1 MVNAHCCVAAVLW
14 CIGSFTLWLP
24 TQFPCITYSTSSHRR
39 LWLCGQRRVL
49 WCSVPLTG
57 TIRCVCVVCMCAY
70 ACVCACECAPVCVC
84 VCGVYV
90 FIYYTDATTRYTLGC
105 HDQATH
111 LWPPLFSTSVN
122 WRSLPVRICWDI
134 VRAGTFPCSH
144 RRTPPCPTLR
154 YPTMLW
160 AMNMAAPR
168 GAYHTGVTHFMR

>member
-1 MVNAHCCVAAVLW
+1 MYWVFHAVASNSLSLYHILYQLAPPSMIVW
-14 CIGSFTLWLP
+14 PKKGSMM
-24 TQFPCITYSTSSHRR
+24 
-39 LWLCGQRRVL
+39 LCPIDWYHPV
-49 WCSVPLTG
+49 
-57 TIRCVCVVCMCAY
+57 CVCVVCMCAY
-70 ACVCACECAPVCVC
+70 ACVCTCECARVCVWC
-84 VCGVYV
+84 VCIYI
-90 FIYYTDATTRYTLGC
+90 FIYYTDATTRYTLVC

-122 WRSLPVRICWDI
+122 WRSLPGRICWDI